1 MSRYDQ
7 ALSDWQYLWEVY
19 GPAADMTG
27 GYVDQND
34 LLKLLKSPTKKTA
47 TGCLESQIIHWFQA
61 GPELGSNSPDPE
73 DKRLQK
79 IAADYGY
86 SHLYPSSDD
95 DDPEDETSIAERY
108 GFGLQEDGKDVG

>member
-34 LLKLLKSPTKKTA
+34 LMKLLKSPTKKTA
-47 TGCLESQIIHWFQA
+47 TECLESQIAYWFEV
-61 GPELGSNSPDPE
+61 GPDLGSNTPDPE
-73 DKRLQK
+73 DERLQS
-79 IAADYGY
+79 IADDYGFG
-86 SHLYPSSDD
+86 HLYPKAA
-95 DDPEDETSIAERY
+95 EDEE
-108 GFGLQEDGKDVG
+108 GDD